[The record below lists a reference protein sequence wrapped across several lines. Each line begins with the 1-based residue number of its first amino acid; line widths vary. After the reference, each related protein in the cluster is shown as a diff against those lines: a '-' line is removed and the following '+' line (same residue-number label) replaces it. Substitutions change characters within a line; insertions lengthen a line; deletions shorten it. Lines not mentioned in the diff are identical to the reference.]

1 MDISPSHSM
10 PATSSVDRGNSSK
23 IPDAI
28 PNGPRSAAPA
38 AQSFADTIHSINQ
51 SAFDQR
57 KDLLDSVD
65 RGMKSSHEQLQ
76 QIQDDARAS
85 RSDAHVDF
93 KLALADVKAREKD
106 LDAALKASRNAS
118 DETQWNA
125 RRGELAKA
133 AENFNA
139 AIARLDA
146 ARLAPKLP

>member
-1 MDISPSHSM
+1 
-10 PATSSVDRGNSSK
+10 
-23 IPDAI
+23 
-28 PNGPRSAAPA
+28 
-38 AQSFADTIHSINQ
+38 
-51 SAFDQR
+51 
-57 KDLLDSVD
+57 
-65 RGMKSSHEQLQ
+65 MKSSHEQLQ